1 VVANNTAI
9 VPHTALYEDRG
20 SVARGTKMT
29 ELPINTPLGK
39 LELQRVVEYYDF
51 PRIFT
56 CKNSTGQIY
65 FAISTYDDAEE
76 FHWIYLPI
84 SSLRLSAIFAGATSL
99 RQSVLE
105 PEGGFL
111 FFVRTFTNG
120 RTEFSYALP
129 EQISDEDLPD
139 DGYVINIQDEPNSR
153 SATIDPK
160 MVAQASKRETFN
172 YRIFPDEPTMHE
184 IASRKLGG
192 ILTSTQELLDA
203 LGQSSNGQPS
213 VRGPISA
220 EILEKTRVNVAHVF
234 EGSFGVQF
242 RASQFSDLLDQSL
255 ISSAISEFS
264 NVITAAD
271 SEDLLSNKLHSLKGR
286 VASKYRRLLKELSDI
301 NSGLELNWGA
311 VQHDRGGI
319 FSLTKEQ
326 VRKAYAIVDKIDIE
340 MADEVVVSGKLV
352 GFNSRALRYE
362 IQSAEDDKS
371 YSGKVADDAV
381 IDVMNPAIGEYYSAK
396 LRMLVET
403 QSTSGDELIRW
414 VLVNLSHR
422 NSAQK
427 T

>member
-1 VVANNTAI
+1 VVENNTTI
-9 VPHTALYEDRG
+9 FPHTALYEYRG

-39 LELQRVVEYYDF
+39 LELQRVIEYYDF

-65 FAISTYDDAEE
+65 LAISIYDDVEE
-76 FHWIYLPI
+76 FHWIFLPI
-84 SSLRLSAIFAGATSL
+84 SSLRLSAIFAGAMSL

-111 FFVRTFTNG
+111 FFVKTFANG
-120 RTEFSYALP
+120 RTDFSYTLP

-139 DGYVINIQDEPNSR
+139 VGYLINIQNEPSSR
-153 SATIDPK
+153 SADIDPK

-172 YRIFPDEPTMHE
+172 YRIFPDEPTQHE

-234 EGSFGVQF
+234 QGSFGVQF

-271 SEDLLSNKLHSLKGR
+271 SEDLLSNKLHALKGR

-311 VQHDRGGI
+311 VQHGLGGI

-326 VRKAYAIVDKIDIE
+326 VRRAYAIVDKIDIE
-340 MADEVVVSGKLV
+340 MADEIVVRGKLV

-362 IQSAEDDKS
+362 INSAEDEKS

-381 IDVMNPAIGEYYSAK
+381 IDVTNPAIGEYYSVK

-414 VLVNLSHR
+414 ILVHLSHR
-422 NSAQK
+422 DSAQK

>member
-1 VVANNTAI
+1 
-9 VPHTALYEDRG
+9 
-20 SVARGTKMT
+20 MT
-29 ELPINTPLGK
+29 VLPINTPLGK

-84 SSLRLSAIFAGATSL
+84 SSLRLSAIFAGAMSL

-111 FFVRTFTNG
+111 FFVKTFTNG
-120 RTEFSYALP
+120 RTDFSYALP
-129 EQISDEDLPD
+129 EQVSDDDLPD
-139 DGYVINIQDEPNSR
+139 EGYLINVQDEPNSR

-172 YRIFPDEPTMHE
+172 YRIFPDEPTLHE
-184 IASRKLGG
+184 VASRKLGG

-213 VRGPISA
+213 VRGAISA

-242 RASQFSDLLDQSL
+242 RASQFSDLFDQSL
-255 ISSAISEFS
+255 ISSAISEFG
-264 NVITAAD
+264 NVIAAAD
-271 SEDLLSNKLHSLKGR
+271 SEDLLSNKLHALKGR

-311 VQHDRGGI
+311 VQNDRGGV
-319 FSLTKEQ
+319 FSLTRDQ

-362 IQSAEDDKS
+362 IQSAEGDKT
-371 YSGKVADDAV
+371 YSGRVADDAV
-381 IDVMNPAIGEYYSAK
+381 IDVINPAIGEYYSAK

-422 NSAQK
+422 NFSQEPNGK
-427 T
+427 G

>member
-1 VVANNTAI
+1 
-9 VPHTALYEDRG
+9 
-20 SVARGTKMT
+20 MT

-39 LELQRVVEYYDF
+39 LELQRVIEYYDF

-56 CKNSTGQIY
+56 CKNSTGQLY
-65 FAISTYDDAEE
+65 FAISTYDDSDE

-84 SSLRLSAIFAGATSL
+84 SSLRLSAIFGGATSL
-99 RQSVLE
+99 RQALLE

-111 FFVRTFTNG
+111 FFVKTFTIG
-120 RTEFSYALP
+120 STEFSYTLP
-129 EQISDEDLPD
+129 EQLSNDDLPD
-139 DGYVINIQDEPNSR
+139 EDYLIDIKDEPNCR
-153 SATIDPK
+153 STVIDPRT
-160 MVAQASKRETFN
+160 VAVASRRETFN
-172 YRIFPDEPTMHE
+172 YRIFPDEPAQHE

-203 LGQSSNGQPS
+203 LGQSYNGQPS

-255 ISSAISEFS
+255 ISAAIFEFG
-264 NVITAAD
+264 NVIAAAD

-301 NSGLELNWGA
+301 NSGFELNWGA
-311 VQHDRGGI
+311 VQQGQGGL

-362 IQSAEDDKS
+362 IQSAEGDKS
-371 YSGKVADDAV
+371 YAGKVANDAV
-381 IDVMNPAIGEYYSAK
+381 IDVLNPAIGEYYSAK

-422 NSAQK
+422 KGAQI

>member
-1 VVANNTAI
+1 
-9 VPHTALYEDRG
+9 
-20 SVARGTKMT
+20 MT
-29 ELPINTPLGK
+29 ELPTNTPLGK

-111 FFVRTFTNG
+111 FFVKTFANG
-120 RTEFSYALP
+120 RTDFSYALP

-139 DGYVINIQDEPNSR
+139 DSYLISIQDEPNSR

-172 YRIFPDEPTMHE
+172 YRIFPDEPTLHE

-203 LGQSSNGQPS
+203 LGQSTNGQPS

-271 SEDLLSNKLHSLKGR
+271 SEDLLSNKLQSLKGR

-311 VQHDRGGI
+311 VQHGRGGI

-381 IDVMNPAIGEYYSAK
+381 IDVMNPAIGEYYTAK

-403 QSTSGDELIRW
+403 QSTSGDELVRW

>member
-1 VVANNTAI
+1 
-9 VPHTALYEDRG
+9 
-20 SVARGTKMT
+20 MT

-56 CKNSTGQIY
+56 CINSTGQIY
-65 FAISTYDDAEE
+65 FGISTYDDAEE

-84 SSLRLSAIFAGATSL
+84 SSLRLSAILAGATPL
-99 RQSVLE
+99 RQALLE
-105 PEGGFL
+105 PEGGFV
-111 FFVRTFTNG
+111 FFVKTFVNG

-129 EQISDEDLPD
+129 EQISENDLPD
-139 DGYVINIQDEPNSR
+139 EGYLINIQGEPSSR
-153 SATIDPK
+153 SAIIDPSV
-160 MVAQASKRETFN
+160 VAQASRRETFN
-172 YRIFPDEPTMHE
+172 YRIFPDEPAQHE

-203 LGQSSNGQPS
+203 LGQSSTGQPS

-220 EILEKTRVNVAHVF
+220 EILEKTKINVAHVF

-255 ISSAISEFS
+255 ISAAISEFS

-286 VASKYRRLLKELSDI
+286 VASKYRRLLKELSDV
-301 NSGLELNWGA
+301 NSGLELKWGA
-311 VQHDRGGI
+311 VQQGRGGT

-340 MADEVVVSGKLV
+340 MADEVVVNGKLV

-362 IQSAEDDKS
+362 IQSADDEKS

-381 IDVMNPAIGEYYSAK
+381 IEILNPAIGEYYSAK

-422 NSAQK
+422 KSAQE